1 MARSLINMLHRLN
14 ETLPIAI
21 VSHDIAFVSRHLK
34 RVACLNRR
42 ITVHAAEDVS
52 QQVISEMYH
61 DEMSAVQHR
70 AECPL
75 SDPGCDWDHHA
86 DRGRAQVDPPSPSA

>member
-1 MARSLINMLHRLN
+1 MLHRLN
-14 ETLPIAI
+14 ETLPIVI

-42 ITVHAAEDVS
+42 LTVHAAEDVS
-52 QQVISEMYH
+52 QEVISGMYH
-61 DEMSAVQHR
+61 DEMSAVRHR

-75 SDPGCDWDHHA
+75 SDPGCDWDHAA
-86 DRGRAQVDPPSPSA
+86 DREQRARTGRPSPPA